1 MSLRIVL
8 ADDSLIVREG
18 VRGMLDSQPGLEVV
32 GTCADLDSLLT
43 AVAELAP
50 DVVVTDVRMPPTHS
64 DEGIRAAAQLRASN
78 PGVGV
83 VVLSQYADPE
93 YALKL
98 LEHGSGGR
106 AYLVKDA
113 VGDPKQLAGA
123 VRAVAIG
130 SSVVDPAV
138 VETLVAARTAPRA
151 SPLAMLTDRERTV
164 LAQIAQGKSNA
175 AAGAAL
181 YLSERAVEKHINT
194 LFAKLGLAA
203 EPDTNRR
210 VKAVLIYLAEQRG
223 PNGQAAH

>member
-1 MSLRIVL
+1 VSLRIVL

-18 VRGMLDSQPGLEVV
+18 VRGMLDSQPDLSVV
-32 GTCADLDSLLT
+32 GTCADLDSLLA
-43 AVAELAP
+43 AVAKHAP
-50 DVVVTDVRMPPTHS
+50 DVVVTDVRMPPTS
-64 DEGIRAAAQLRASN
+64 TDEGIRAAALLRASD

-113 VGDPKQLAGA
+113 VGEPGHLAAA
-123 VRAVAIG
+123 VRAVAAG
-130 SSVVDPAV
+130 RSVVDPAV
-138 VETLVAARTAPRA
+138 VEALVAARAAPKA
-151 SPLAMLTDRERTV
+151 SPLATLTERERAV

-210 VKAVLIYLAEQRG
+210 VKAVLIYLAEERG
-223 PNGQAAH
+223 PNRLAPR

>member
-18 VRGMLDSQPGLEVV
+18 VRGMLDSQPDLSVV
-32 GTCADLDSLLT
+32 GTCADLDSLLA
-43 AVAELAP
+43 AVAKHAP
-50 DVVVTDVRMPPTHS
+50 DVVVTDVRMPPTS
-64 DEGIRAAAQLRASN
+64 TDEGIRAAALLRASD

-113 VGDPKQLAGA
+113 VGEPGHLAAA
-123 VRAVAIG
+123 VRAVAAG
-130 SSVVDPAV
+130 RSVVDPAV
-138 VETLVAARTAPRA
+138 VEALVAARAAPKA
-151 SPLAMLTDRERTV
+151 SPLATLTERERAV

-210 VKAVLIYLAEQRG
+210 VKAVLIYLAEERG
-223 PNGQAAH
+223 PNRLAPR

>member
-1 MSLRIVL
+1 VSLRIVL

-18 VRGMLDSQPGLEVV
+18 VRGMLDSQPDLKVV
-32 GTCADLDSLLT
+32 DTCADLDSLMTMVGQL
-43 AVAELAP
+43 VP
-50 DVVVTDVRMPPTHS
+50 DVVVTDVRMPPTNT
-64 DEGIRAAAQLRASN
+64 DEGIRAAAALRASH
-78 PGVGV
+78 PGLAV

-98 LEHGSGGR
+98 FEHGSGGR

-113 VGDPKQLAGA
+113 VGEPGQLAGA
-123 VRAVAIG
+123 VRAVAAG
-130 SSVVDPAV
+130 GSVVDPAV
-138 VETLVAARTAPRA
+138 VEALVAARAAPRT
-151 SPLAMLTDRERTV
+151 SPLAALTERERDV

-194 LFAKLGLAA
+194 LFAKLGLTA

-210 VKAVLIYLAEQRG
+210 VKAVLIYLAAQR
-223 PNGQAAH
+223 A

>member
-18 VRGMLDSQPGLEVV
+18 VRRMLDSQPDLKVV
-32 GTCADLDSLLT
+32 DACADLGSLMT
-43 AVAELAP
+43 MVGQLAP
-50 DVVVTDVRMPPTHS
+50 DVVVTDVRMPPTNT
-64 DEGIRAAAQLRASN
+64 DEGIRAAAALRASH
-78 PGVGV
+78 PGLAV

-98 LEHGSGGR
+98 FEHGSGGR

-113 VGDPKQLAGA
+113 VGEPGQLAGA
-123 VRAVAIG
+123 VRAVAAG
-130 SSVVDPAV
+130 GSVVDPAV
-138 VETLVAARTAPRA
+138 VEALVAVRAAPRT
-151 SPLAMLTDRERTV
+151 SPLAALTERERDV

-194 LFAKLGLAA
+194 LFAKLGLTA

-210 VKAVLIYLAEQRG
+210 VKAVLIYLAAQRG
-223 PNGQAAH
+223 